1 MGDGTSASP
10 KNSVNPKEVA
20 APAGDRVGVI
30 WSLDTGSDLNANL
43 VRVGTGQGIKEH
55 VNDEVEV
62 SVLGVSES
70 GFVALDREEHALSA
84 GILVFIPKGA
94 RRSTVSASEDFA
106 YLTVHHR
113 RDHCRSASGKAR
125 SLRKLMES
133 TLHHVDSGRQ
143 GRDPPKGE
151 SMKRHPSLTAF
162 SDDHHQGLVHA
173 RRLRK
178 SASGEG
184 DNSAD
189 TARNF
194 LEFWQ
199 RDTSLHFRKEEEV
212 LLPVLARYGGDFGER
227 PILQMLVQHA
237 RIRGLAM
244 QLSDEFKQDNIRED
258 TLRNLGELLE
268 AHIRLEE
275 RLVFPLI
282 EQTLPKHALQ
292 EVSYR
297 LDVFEPGPP
306 HEPWVPAE
314 GFSFDPWPGPGD
326 SEGGG
331 SD

>member
-1 MGDGTSASP
+1 VRLGT
-10 KNSVNPKEVA
+10 
-20 APAGDRVGVI
+20 RHGVE
-30 WSLDTGSDLNANL
+30 
-43 VRVGTGQGIKEH
+43 EH
-55 VNDEVEV
+55 VNDQVEV
-62 SVLGVSES
+62 IVLRVSGS
-70 GFVALDREEHALSA
+70 GFVAVDRGEHALSA
-84 GILVFIPKGA
+84 RILVFIPKGA
-94 RRSTVSASEDFA
+94 RRSTVSASEYFA
-106 YLTVHHR
+106 YLTPTTVGGDHR
-113 RDHCRSASGKAR
+113 RLASGKAR

-133 TLHHVDSGRQ
+133 TLRHVDSGRQ

-151 SMKRHPSLTAF
+151 SMKRHPSLREF

-178 SASGEG
+178 AASGGG

-189 TARNF
+189 TARKF

-212 LLPVLARYGGDFGER
+212 LLPVLARYGGDLGEQ
-227 PILQMLVQHA
+227 PLVQMLVQHA
-237 RIRGLAM
+237 RIRGLVM
-244 QLSDEFKQDNIRED
+244 QLSDDLEQNKFRED
-258 TLRNLGELLE
+258 TLRNLGEQLE

-275 RLVFPLI
+275 RHVFPLI
-282 EQTLPKHALQ
+282 EQTLPEHALQ
-292 EVSYR
+292 EVAYR